1 MVENDPRNIPLPEDR
16 DGDTS
21 MTGMN
26 SANQANKP
34 IGPAKRVLVEE
45 KPIKIYPFSVDKL
58 NEGNTRYW
66 FHVIKQQLRTQYA
79 LQAIQLYAEV
89 GRNEYIYVLETD
101 AGWNRADMKASM
113 IIEAGLTS
121 STIISTKRHETAGEK
136 WDYLRDR
143 YLQSTKTH
151 KATRLMD
158 MANWSQGP
166 TRSGM
171 EAWKEMEEMRDE
183 FIEMNGSDV
192 IKVHE
197 ACVLQFIRGLWV
209 EYSGTCDTIMGSEEA
224 LDENYVLKQIQDLE
238 WKNKG
243 RGETASQA
251 NQQQR
256 P

>member
-1 MVENDPRNIPLPEDR
+1 MAENNPRNIPLPEDR

-34 IGPAKRVLVEE
+34 IGPAKQVLVEE

-66 FHVIKQQLRTQYA
+66 LHVIKQQLRTQYA

-89 GRNEYIYVLETD
+89 GWNEYIYILETD
-101 AGWNRADMKASM
+101 AGWNHTDMKASM

-121 STIISTKRHETAGEK
+121 STIISTKCHETVGEK

-197 ACVLQFIRGLWV
+197 ACVLWFIRGLQA
-209 EYSGTCDTIMGSEEA
+209 EYSGTCNTIMGSEEA
-224 LDENYVLKQIQDLE
+224 LDENYILK
-238 WKNKG
+238 
-243 RGETASQA
+243 
-251 NQQQR
+251 
-256 P
+256 